1 MGSKLKWIL
10 SLNVLAFACVLS
22 GCGGG
27 GSTPTPQPPPSPA
40 SPTSA
45 NLDVFMKDAAA
56 DNVLAFRINVNSISV
71 TDSAGKTTIVSS
83 TPQQFE
89 LRHLELAP
97 TLAAQAASLASGTY
111 NTMTVTLGSPQ
122 LTVNTGGAISQVT
135 PQLANSTVSIPL
147 NSFNLPGGGLGGIT
161 LDFDLQN
168 SISVNAGTY
177 TVNPVIRASM
187 STSANPPFN
196 AGIVDTVGKI
206 MALPSSPANS
216 FDIQV
221 GSVPSA
227 ARVITS
233 GSTVF
238 DGGITQFS
246 NLAVGQFVEV
256 EAQLQTDGT
265 FMAKTVAMSA
275 SNQSL
280 KFEGIVT
287 GVQQDASGNVTA
299 LNIVAQN

>member
-1 MGSKLKWIL
+1 MASKLKWIL
-10 SLNVLAFACVLS
+10 AINLLAGVCALS

-27 GSTPTPQPPPSPA
+27 GGGTPVQPPPPPA

-45 NLDVFMKDAAA
+45 NLDVFVKDAAA
-56 DNVLAFRINVNSISV
+56 DNVLAFRMNMNSISV
-71 TDSAGKTTIVSS
+71 TDSAGKTTTVSS

-97 TLAAQAASLASGTY
+97 TLAAQAASLPSGTY
-111 NTMTVTLGSPQ
+111 STMTITLGSPQ

-168 SISVNAGTY
+168 SISFNAGTW
-177 TVNPVIRASM
+177 TVNPVIHASM
-187 STSANPPFN
+187 SNSTTPFSV
-196 AGIVDTVGKI
+196 GIVDTVGKI
-206 MALPSSPANS
+206 MALPSSPSNS
-216 FDIQV
+216 FDIQI
-221 GSVPSA
+221 GGVPSA

-265 FMAKTVAMSA
+265 FMAKSVSMSA
-275 SNQSL
+275 SNQAL

-287 GVQQDASGNVTA
+287 GVQQDAQGNVTA
-299 LNIVAQN
+299 LNIVTQN